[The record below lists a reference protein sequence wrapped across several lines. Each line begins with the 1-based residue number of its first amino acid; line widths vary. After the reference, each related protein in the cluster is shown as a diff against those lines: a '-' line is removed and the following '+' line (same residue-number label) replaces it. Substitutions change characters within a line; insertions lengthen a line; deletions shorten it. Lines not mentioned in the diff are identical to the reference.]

1 MNRAEAHAIV
11 RAAGGAELSERLDH
25 LDRLPSTRTRPSE
38 RARAR
43 EGATPDFDVVIA
55 GGGLSL
61 LYAPLLAAEGHRVA
75 VVERARAGAAHR
87 EWNASRQELE
97 TLSRVGIASAREI
110 DEELVVARYRH
121 GVCRWFGGHEHVVRG
136 VLDCAVDAGTL
147 LRKARALAEARGVT
161 FLDGTSVV
169 DHAATNDA
177 VTIAIET
184 GAVRREI
191 VARVLVDARGA
202 ASPFATADIVC
213 PTVGGVVSGLEEGE
227 GATRVRPDVG
237 EILATTEGVEES
249 RQHLWEAFPGRRGE
263 TTVYLFY
270 YGRASERREGALLEL
285 YARFFSRLERYKIGA
300 ARLVRPTFGFIPGW
314 SRLGPAPAS
323 DHPRVILVGDAA
335 ARHSPLTFCGF
346 GATLRSLGP
355 ATRAILDTVRGARME
370 NGSVVDDAEVHRGTG
385 ALSLLLASPPRS
397 RGRENELN
405 ALLDAAFGAA
415 AAMPDDA
422 FARLLRDELTGEEL
436 VTFLRSTA
444 RTRPRVYFDVLARLG
459 IASTMRW
466 GRSVFARA

>member
-1 MNRAEAHAIV
+1 MKREQARTIV
-11 RAAGGAELSERLDH
+11 RSAGGAELAERLDH
-25 LDRLPSTRTRPSE
+25 LDALPVRPTRPAE
-38 RARAR
+38 RVRPR
-43 EGATPDFDVVIA
+43 EGATPDFDVVLA

-61 LYAPLLAAEGHRVA
+61 LYAPLLAAEGHKVA
-75 VVERARAGAAHR
+75 VVERARAGGAHR
-87 EWNASRQELE
+87 EWNASRRELE
-97 TLSRVGIASAREI
+97 VLSRTGLASAREI

-136 VLDCAVDAGTL
+136 VLDCAVDAGAL
-147 LRKARALAEARGVT
+147 LAKARSLAESRGVT

-169 DHAATNDA
+169 DHAGASDT
-177 VTIAIET
+177 VTLVVET
-184 GAVRREI
+184 GGVKREI
-191 VARVLVDARGA
+191 VARAMVDARGA
-202 ASPFATADIVC
+202 SSPFATADIVC
-213 PTVGGVVSGLEEGE
+213 PTVGGVLSGLTEGE
-227 GATRVRPDVG
+227 GPTRVQPDVG
-237 EILATTEGVEES
+237 EILATTEGVEDQ
-249 RQHLWEAFPGRRGE
+249 RQHLWEAFPGRGGE
-263 TTVYLFY
+263 TTVYLFH
-270 YGRASERREGALLEL
+270 YGRADERRPGALLEL
-285 YARFFSRLERYKIGA
+285 YGRFFERLERYKEGT

-355 ATRAILDTVRGARME
+355 ATRAILETVRGVRSE
-370 NGSVVDDAEVHRGTG
+370 ISSVVDDAEVHHGTG
-385 ALSLLLASPPRS
+385 ALSLLLASPPRAK
-397 RGRENELN
+397 GRENDLN

-415 AAMPDDA
+415 AAMPSDA
-422 FARLLRDELTGEEL
+422 FARLLRDELSGEEL

-459 IASTMRW
+459 LASTLRW

>member
-1 MNRAEAHAIV
+1 M
-11 RAAGGAELSERLDH
+11 
-25 LDRLPSTRTRPSE
+25 
-38 RARAR
+38 
-43 EGATPDFDVVIA
+43 IA

-87 EWNASRQELE
+87 EWNASRQELAA
-97 TLSRVGIASAREI
+97 LSRVGIASAREI

-237 EILATTEGVEES
+237 EILATTEGVEE
-249 RQHLWEAFPGRRGE
+249 
-263 TTVYLFY
+263 TT
-270 YGRASERREGALLEL
+270 GARASGAR
-285 YARFFSRLERYKIGA
+285 ARSSSSTRGSSRGWSATRS
-300 ARLVRPTFGFIPGW
+300 ARPVSCGRPSGSSRDGRGSDRPPPPTIPG
-314 SRLGPAPAS
+314 
-323 DHPRVILVGDAA
+323 
-335 ARHSPLTFCGF
+335 
-346 GATLRSLGP
+346 
-355 ATRAILDTVRGARME
+355 
-370 NGSVVDDAEVHRGTG
+370 
-385 ALSLLLASPPRS
+385 
-397 RGRENELN
+397 
-405 ALLDAAFGAA
+405 
-415 AAMPDDA
+415 
-422 FARLLRDELTGEEL
+422 
-436 VTFLRSTA
+436 
-444 RTRPRVYFDVLARLG
+444 
-459 IASTMRW
+459 
-466 GRSVFARA
+466 